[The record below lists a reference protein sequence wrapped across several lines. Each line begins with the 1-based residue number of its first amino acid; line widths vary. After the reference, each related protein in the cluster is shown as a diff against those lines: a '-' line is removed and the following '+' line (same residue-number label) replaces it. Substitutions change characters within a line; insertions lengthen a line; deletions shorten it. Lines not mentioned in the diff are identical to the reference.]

1 MSSHQMAVIEEF
13 CKDITILNRGKAALQ
28 GDLNE
33 IKKSYGR
40 INLFV
45 KCDEAFDDIIEKNEL
60 PVITDTPDG
69 KQLRVTGE
77 DQAKAFLEQ
86 LLAADKKVVRFE
98 LREPSLNEIFI
109 EKVGAQNEEE

>member
-1 MSSHQMAVIEEF
+1 MTVS
-13 CKDITILNRGKAALQ
+13 
-28 GDLNE
+28 
-33 IKKSYGR
+33 
-40 INLFV
+40 V
-45 KCDEAFDDIIEKNEL
+45 KCDDAFDDIIEKNAL

-77 DQAKAFLEQ
+77 EQAKVFLEQ